1 MGSGAEAPVSPA
13 APRPIS
19 MVHLI
24 TPHYQR
30 KSFFR
35 PRRPGKVWRAVRR
48 YQVLELLAFTGA
60 IAAVWLGAHLDNAR
74 QPWAAPEPAGVE
86 SASADLISEV
96 PAGKRR
102 PL

>member
-1 MGSGAEAPVSPA
+1 MLN
-13 APRPIS
+13 
-19 MVHLI
+19 LI

-35 PRRPGKVWRAVRR
+35 PRRPRNVWGAVRR
-48 YQVLELLAFTGA
+48 YQLLELLAFTSA
-60 IAAVWLGAHLDNAR
+60 IVLVWLGAHLDNKR

-86 SASADLISEV
+86 SASVGRIIGV
-96 PAGKRR
+96 PVRTGR

>member
-1 MGSGAEAPVSPA
+1 
-13 APRPIS
+13 

-35 PRRPGKVWRAVRR
+35 PRRPRKDWRGTWRVVRR
-48 YQVLELLAFTGA
+48 YQLLELFVLTGGIAF
-60 IAAVWLGAHLDNAR
+60 VWLATQIDSRPGS
-74 QPWAAPEPAGVE
+74 WTAPEPAGVE
-86 SASADLISEV
+86 LASADLIVGV
-96 PAGKRR
+96 PVGSRQGQR

>member
-1 MGSGAEAPVSPA
+1 
-13 APRPIS
+13 

-30 KSFFR
+30 RRFFR
-35 PRRPGKVWRAVRR
+35 PRRRGSVWQVLRR

-60 IAAVWLGAHLDNAR
+60 IAAVWLGAHLDNER
-74 QPWAAPEPAGVE
+74 QPWTAPEPAGVE
-86 SASADLISEV
+86 SASADLVSGE

>member
-1 MGSGAEAPVSPA
+1 
-13 APRPIS
+13 

-35 PRRPGKVWRAVRR
+35 PRRRRNVWAAVRR
-48 YQVLELLAFTGA
+48 YQLLELLAFTGA
-60 IAAVWLGAHLDNAR
+60 IALVWLGAHLDNAR
-74 QPWAAPEPAGVE
+74 QPWNAPELSGVE
-86 SASADLISEV
+86 SASVDLVIGV
-96 PAGKRR
+96 PVGTHR